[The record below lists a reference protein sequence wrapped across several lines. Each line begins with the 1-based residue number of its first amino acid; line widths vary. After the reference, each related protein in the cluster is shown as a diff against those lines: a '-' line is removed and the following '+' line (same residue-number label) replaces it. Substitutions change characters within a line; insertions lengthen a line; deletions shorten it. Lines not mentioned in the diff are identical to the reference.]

1 MTDNI
6 KAHKDAGILTIVID
20 RQEKKNA
27 LTDAMYRAMTEALT
41 SADKDPEVRVLLFRA
56 EGDLFTAGNDIGEF
70 AATAM
75 GGESPR
81 SVMHF
86 LHALATATKPI
97 VAAVQGSAVG
107 IGTTLL
113 LHCDQVLLAENAKL
127 VTPFVNLALV
137 PEAASSLLLPAR
149 IGYARAYAM
158 FAFGDPVSAT
168 DAVAWGL
175 ANAVVPVSE
184 LASAALALARR
195 LASKPL
201 GALVTT
207 KKLMRNAEAI
217 TRTIEVESKEFV
229 ERLKSPEAREA
240 FTAFAE
246 RRPAD
251 FTRFS

>member
-1 MTDNI
+1 MTDHI
-6 KAHKDAGILTIVID
+6 KIHKDGGVLTITMD
-20 RQEKKNA
+20 RTEKKNA
-27 LTDAMYRAMTEALT
+27 LTDAMYATMTDALE
-41 SADKDPEVRVLLFRA
+41 SAEQAADVRVILVRA

-81 SVMHF
+81 NVTRL

-113 LHCDQVLLAENAKL
+113 LHCDQVVLADNAKL
-127 VTPFVNLALV
+127 ITPFVNLALV

-149 IGYARAYAM
+149 IGYARAFAM
-158 FAFGDPVSAT
+158 FAFGDPVSAA
-168 DAVAWGL
+168 DALAWGL
-175 ANAVVPVSE
+175 ANAVVPVAE
-184 LASAALALARR
+184 LAATAEKLARR
-195 LASKPL
+195 LATKPL

-207 KKLMRNAEAI
+207 KKLMRDAGAI
-217 TRTIEVESKEFV
+217 TRQIDVETTQFV
-229 ERLKSPEAREA
+229 ARLKSPEAREA

-246 RRPAD
+246 RRAPD
-251 FTRFS
+251 FTKF